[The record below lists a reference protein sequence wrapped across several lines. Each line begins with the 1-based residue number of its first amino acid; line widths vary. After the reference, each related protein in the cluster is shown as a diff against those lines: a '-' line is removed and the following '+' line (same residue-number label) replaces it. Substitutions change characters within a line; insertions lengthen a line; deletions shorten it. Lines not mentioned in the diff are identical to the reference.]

1 MSAIVLEKLEHKNP
15 FLRYVRA
22 FHFSNIYTVD
32 LMYEESVCGLGV
44 RYRTEQRIV
53 YQSKTANFKL
63 ISVLL
68 LVQHVNR
75 TPRRKVV
82 RCGVSPRFQDEGCSL
97 SASPMF
103 VSWRAFHTLKLLLRK
118 L

>member
-1 MSAIVLEKLEHKNP
+1 MSAIVLENLEHKNP

-68 LVQHVNR
+68 LVQHANR
-75 TPRRKVV
+75 TPRRRVV
-82 RCGVSPRFQDEGCSL
+82 RCGVSPRLQDEGCSL

-103 VSWRAFHTLKLLLRK
+103 VIMASFYVIN
-118 L
+118 